1 MKKNDRKENDSR
13 NPSEKDTGSSR
24 DRQAV
29 DKAPGEERNK
39 QENVT
44 QKDLKGKK
52 VDGDPS
58 QESDRPI

>member
-1 MKKNDRKENDSR
+1 MKNDRKKSDS
-13 NPSEKDTGSSR
+13 NPSEKDAGSNR

-58 QESDRPI
+58 QENDRPV

>member
-1 MKKNDRKENDSR
+1 MKKNDRKKNDSR
-13 NPSEKDTGSSR
+13 NPSEKDAGSNR

-39 QENVT
+39 QEDVT

-58 QESDRPI
+58 QENDRPV